1 MRSVSAVTSATVP
14 ATDQIGDTASVT
26 VDAWATEYLAADEA
40 ERRLVDAA
48 LTCICRWGIRK
59 TSLDDI
65 AREAGVSRAT
75 VYRVFPGGKERL
87 VEVVVCHEAGRI
99 FHAMHADL
107 DAAGTLEELVVTGIT
122 SMLRLL
128 TQNKVLDAVIR
139 HEPELVLPHFAFHQL
154 DRVLDLAVVLCRPHL
169 ERFVP
174 APAVRPAAEL
184 LARVVLT
191 FGFRPSA
198 WVDPTDPASIRRLVG
213 TYLLPALTPSTTTPA
228 WETT

>member
-1 MRSVSAVTSATVP
+1 VRSVSAVTSATVP
-14 ATDQIGDTASVT
+14 ATDPIGDPASVV
-26 VDAWATEYLAADEA
+26 VDAWATEYLTADDA

-48 LTCICRWGIRK
+48 LACIARWGIRK

-65 AREAGVSRAT
+65 ARQAGVSRAT

-107 DAAGTLEELVVTGIT
+107 DAAGTLEELVVTGVT

-128 TQNKVLDAVIR
+128 TDNDVLQAVIR

-154 DRVLDLAVVLCRPHL
+154 GRVLDLAEALCRPHL
-169 ERFVP
+169 ERFLP
-174 APAVRPAAEL
+174 AADVRPAAEL

-191 FGFRPSA
+191 FGFRPAA
-198 WVDPTDPASIRRLVG
+198 WVDPHDPASIRRLVG
-213 TYLLPALTPSTTTPA
+213 LYLLPALTTSPTTPA